1 MRTAA
6 LIVAFFFVVVGAV
19 GLVSPDSLM
28 AVRGY
33 VGTPLGLA
41 AIGTLRIG
49 IGLLLML
56 VAPVSRA
63 PRTLRVGGML
73 VIVAG
78 LATYL
83 FGVERTRAVLEYE
96 ATLGPAFFRS
106 AAAVLVALGCLMVV
120 AVRPPSLSPRP

>member
-1 MRTAA
+1 MRTTA

-19 GLVSPDSLM
+19 SLVSPDSLM

-49 IGLLLML
+49 IGLVLVL
-56 VAPVSRA
+56 VAPVSRV
-63 PRTLRVGGML
+63 PRTLRVVGML

-96 ATLGPAFFRS
+96 ATLGPVFYRG
-106 AAAVLVALGCLMVV
+106 AAAVLMALGGLMVF
-120 AVRPPSLSPRP
+120 AVRPPSLSPKP